1 MKKVNIIIADDQID
15 FLNSLLEELKKQ
27 SDFNIVGVAYDGS
40 ELLNLLKTINDVDFV
55 ITDNQ
60 MPKMTGLDVIRTIKK
75 EKQDVPSIFV
85 ISGDNIFNE
94 CNILDVRFLQKPI
107 SIKKII
113 EIVNN
118 EIEFEE
124 SIAMRQKMD
133 PSASKDSWLKKIA
146 KKISHKWLIY

>member
-27 SDFNIVGVAYDGS
+27 SNFNIVGVAYDGS

-60 MPKMTGLDVIRTIKK
+60 MPKMTGLDVIRIIKK

-133 PSASKDSWLKKIA
+133 HSASKDSWLKKIA
-146 KKISHKWLIY
+146 KKISHK

>member
-27 SDFNIVGVAYDGS
+27 SNFNIVGAAYDGS

-75 EKQDVPSIFV
+75 EKQDVPNIFV

-107 SIKKII
+107 SVKKII

-133 PSASKDSWLKKIA
+133 VSASKDSWLKKIA
-146 KKISHKWLIY
+146 KKISHK

>member
-27 SDFNIVGVAYDGS
+27 SNFNIVGVAYDGS

-124 SIAMRQKMD
+124 SIAMRQKMN

-146 KKISHKWLIY
+146 KKISHK

>member
-27 SDFNIVGVAYDGS
+27 SNFNIVGAAYDGS

-60 MPKMTGLDVIRTIKK
+60 MSKMTGLDVIRTIKK
-75 EKQDVPSIFV
+75 EKQDVPNIFV

-94 CNILDVRFLQKPI
+94 CNILDIRFLQKTI
-107 SIKKII
+107 SVKKII

-124 SIAMRQKMD
+124 SIAMRQKMNV
-133 PSASKDSWLKKIA
+133 SASKDSWLKKIA
-146 KKISHKWLIY
+146 KKISHK

>member
-27 SDFNIVGVAYDGS
+27 SNFNIVGAAYDGS

-75 EKQDVPSIFV
+75 EKQDVPNIFV

-94 CNILDVRFLQKPI
+94 CNILDIRFLQKTI
-107 SIKKII
+107 SVKKII

-124 SIAMRQKMD
+124 SIAMRQKMNV
-133 PSASKDSWLKKIA
+133 SASKDSWLKKIA
-146 KKISHKWLIY
+146 KKISHK

>member
-27 SDFNIVGVAYDGS
+27 SNFNIVGVAYDGS

-124 SIAMRQKMD
+124 SIVMRQKMD

-146 KKISHKWLIY
+146 KKISHK

>member
-27 SDFNIVGVAYDGS
+27 SNFNIVGAAYDGS

-113 EIVNN
+113 EFVNN

-124 SIAMRQKMD
+124 SIAMRQKMN

-146 KKISHKWLIY
+146 KKISHK

>member
-146 KKISHKWLIY
+146 KKISHK